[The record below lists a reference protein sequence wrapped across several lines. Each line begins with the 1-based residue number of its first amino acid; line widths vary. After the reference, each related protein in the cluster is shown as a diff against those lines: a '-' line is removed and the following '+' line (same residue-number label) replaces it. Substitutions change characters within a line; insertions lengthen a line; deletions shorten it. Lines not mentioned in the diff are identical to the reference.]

1 MGEESVNG
9 DEKRTYEG
17 DSSGFDS
24 DYYSS
29 VELEYEGEELSI
41 SVYREHP
48 LKGILVQIGN
58 SSRVDFGFRSYL
70 DMVKLF
76 KEYDRPIS
84 VPTWDGGEFSVE
96 YALNS
101 NEDSYTM
108 ILHYSTGETM
118 LDFTWHMFLS
128 ELQRADFVALSGKV
142 VEYCEGKQAEKTH

>member
-1 MGEESVNG
+1 
-9 DEKRTYEG
+9 
-17 DSSGFDS
+17 
-24 DYYSS
+24 
-29 VELEYEGEELSI
+29 
-41 SVYREHP
+41 
-48 LKGILVQIGN
+48 
-58 SSRVDFGFRSYL
+58 
-70 DMVKLF
+70 MVKLF